1 MRIRVALFSA
11 VAVLVTAGAAS
22 TASAPDK
29 VWSGLVMAENVEKP
43 HPVPA
48 PLQSIEKT
56 LVALFGYNQFEVI
69 GESNK
74 ALKTGEEDWL
84 ATSKYFS
91 LNVDA
96 NGVTESGYELNLKL
110 YQDKQLLL
118 ETATKL
124 SKQSPLVIKG
134 PQIGGGQL
142 LLVLIV
148 DNSAFKGDP
157 GQSQHSRRHPRESN
171 SLVTGWHHVT
181 RFFKKAVP

>member
-1 MRIRVALFSA
+1 MIFRVALFSA
-11 VAVLVTAGAAS
+11 VAVLVVAAIAS
-22 TASAPDK
+22 TATAAEK
-29 VWSGLVMAENVEKP
+29 VWSGLVMAQNVEKP
-43 HPVPA
+43 NPVPD
-48 PLQSIEKT
+48 PLEPIEKT

-96 NGVTESGYELNLKL
+96 RGETESGYELHLKL
-110 YQDKQLLL
+110 FQDKQMLL
-118 ETATKL
+118 ETDTKL

-134 PQIGGGQL
+134 PQIGSGQL

-148 DNSAFKGDP
+148 DDGATKKQSDENRQHHTRREPNKLMSA
-157 GQSQHSRRHPRESN
+157 
-171 SLVTGWHHVT
+171 WHHITHVV
-181 RFFKKAVP
+181 RNAFP